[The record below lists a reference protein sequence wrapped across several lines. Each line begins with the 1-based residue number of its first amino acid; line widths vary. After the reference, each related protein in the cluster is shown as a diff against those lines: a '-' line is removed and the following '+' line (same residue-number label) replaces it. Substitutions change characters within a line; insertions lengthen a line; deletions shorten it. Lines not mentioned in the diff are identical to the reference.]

1 MREAF
6 DRRRHA
12 IVSALNELPG
22 VSCEMPRGLSMLSL
36 ILQVCSVNR
45 SVRTERFVKNTVQ
58 LAALILD
65 EVHVAAVPGEG
76 FSAPGYIRFPYALAD
91 DDLAEGMHRLKE
103 WLA

>member
-1 MREAF
+1 
-6 DRRRHA
+6 
-12 IVSALNELPG
+12 
-22 VSCEMPRGLSMLSL
+22 VSCEMPKGAFYAFADFTGLLGKPL
-36 ILQVCSVNR
+36 GKNGTVC
-45 SVRTERFVKNTVQ
+45 ENTVQ

-76 FSAPGYIRFPYALAD
+76 FSAPGYIRFSYALAD